1 MAVTDKQRN
10 AASMAKI
17 KALMGCVVVPYLI
30 AALAVVWNSFI
41 TPGLGQPMPVDLTGK
56 TFVVTGAT
64 SGLGLWHVE
73 VLAKWNA
80 SLVLPV
86 RNISKGEALAARLLK
101 EFPNTPPAVVKHMD
115 LGSLDSVR
123 NFTAEYTGPVD
134 VLVLNAG
141 ILGSGE
147 LVRTEDGFE
156 ECLQVNYIS
165 QFLLTHRLLDRIEQS
180 PAGRIV
186 HVAAK
191 AHEWGNFSVGDMRSR
206 KVLEMDFTTRKLSMM
221 GNLGG
226 SYADSKLAQV
236 LISGALTRRLKGNAV
251 SLSLH
256 PAMAQT
262 GLMTFDLNPVEQ
274 FLHDE
279 IMQRAN
285 TWMGFSQ
292 SKADAPKTQ
301 IHVSTHPAL
310 QAAGGRYYSALEPPL
325 VDCGKQAEDC
335 GWSVTSP
342 QAADRF
348 MQEDLF
354 EASCWLLDL
363 EDGLCARGPDELR

>member
-363 EDGLCARGPDELR
+363 EDGLCARGADELR